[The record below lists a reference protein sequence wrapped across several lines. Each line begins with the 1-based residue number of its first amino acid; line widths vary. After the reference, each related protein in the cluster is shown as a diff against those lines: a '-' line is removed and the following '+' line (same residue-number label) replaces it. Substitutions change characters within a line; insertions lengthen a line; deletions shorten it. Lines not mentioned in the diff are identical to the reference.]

1 MYSSGQIPSK
11 PYFLFLRNRDKG
23 LDRVQWSPRQHC
35 RLQMLVVSAKG
46 SACVRTQSCPTLCNP
61 WTEAR
66 QVSLSMGFSK
76 QEYWAAISS
85 SRGSSRPRNGNR
97 ISCIGRSI
105 SVFPL
110 SHLGKPMFLKY
121 LLVPN
126 SALMISAK
134 CRNLRK
140 TKEPLD
146 EGETGERKR

>member
-1 MYSSGQIPSK
+1 MCAPSRVPLFATRGLKPARFLCPWDFPSK
-11 PYFLFLRNRDKG
+11 NTG
-23 LDRVQWSPRQHC
+23 LPFPPPGNLPDPGMETASPA
-35 RLQMLVVSAKG
+35 LAGV
-46 SACVRTQSCPTLCNP
+46 
-61 WTEAR
+61 
-66 QVSLSMGFSK
+66 F
-76 QEYWAAISS
+76 
-85 SRGSSRPRNGNR
+85 
-97 ISCIGRSI
+97 

-146 EGETGERKR
+146 EGEAGERKH